1 MDNNILMVSQAEQF
15 AAGKS
20 EFLLMMIASLRWING
35 GVRYEGN
42 LPPKYEMRNSA
53 EADAFF
59 KQCMREPDA
68 ALRQTLPAELENE
81 DGVMILSQAAQRRL
95 DAIKSI

>member
-1 MDNNILMVSQAEQF
+1 MDNILIVSQAEQF
-15 AAGKS
+15 TVGKS
-20 EFLLMMIASLRWING
+20 EFILMMIASLRWIKG

-42 LPPKYEMRNSA
+42 LPPKYEMRKSA

-59 KQCMREPDA
+59 RQCMREPDA
-68 ALRQTLPAELENE
+68 ALRQTLPVELENE
-81 DGVMILSQAAQRRL
+81 VGVMILSQVAQQRL